1 MERCPDQTARNIAL
15 LYALLGSLWILFS
28 DRLLVATVRDPDLM
42 AYLSMVKGWVYVAV
56 TAALLFVLI
65 RRYTDGMRRTAE
77 QLGDRNEELC
87 LVHEEL
93 RQQLDE
99 YEVSQYELR
108 ESEARFRRLM
118 EQAAD
123 AFFVHDAR
131 GCFLDANQQ
140 ACESLGCSRE
150 ELLGMTIADVDTA
163 VTLEQIASLLDK
175 VRTEGYVTVAS
186 VHQRKDGTRFPV
198 EVRVGVFTVGKET
211 RFLSIARD
219 VSERQAMEAA
229 LRQREE
235 NYRLLFA
242 SNPSPMWVYD
252 RETLAFLEVNEAAV
266 KHYGYSREEFLAM
279 TICDIRPSEDV
290 PSLLKSV
297 AQVTKGLDRAGVW
310 RHRKK
315 DGSIIFVAI
324 TSHTLEFAGRSAE
337 VVLAGDVTER
347 LQTEAEVLRLN
358 AELEARV
365 KARTAEL
372 ERANREME
380 AFSYSVSHDL
390 RAPLRHIDGFSKA
403 LLEDYADRL
412 DDMGRNYLHRLRAGA
427 QRMGRL
433 IDDLLQLADV
443 SRSDLDRRPVDLSS
457 LARVIALEL
466 GRGEPQ
472 RQVAVRITDGV
483 VADCDPRLARVVLEN
498 LLGNAWKYSS
508 KRADAAIE
516 FSEAVQEGQRVY
528 VVRDNGVGFDMAYY
542 GKLFQPFQRL
552 HGVDEFEGT
561 GIGLATVRRVVER
574 HGGRVWAEATLGSGA
589 AFYFTFGTAYV

>member
-1 MERCPDQTARNIAL
+1 
-15 LYALLGSLWILFS
+15 
-28 DRLLVATVRDPDLM
+28 
-42 AYLSMVKGWVYVAV
+42 
-56 TAALLFVLI
+56 
-65 RRYTDGMRRTAE
+65 
-77 QLGDRNEELC
+77 
-87 LVHEEL
+87 
-93 RQQLDE
+93 
-99 YEVSQYELR
+99 
-108 ESEARFRRLM
+108 
-118 EQAAD
+118 
-123 AFFVHDAR
+123 
-131 GCFLDANQQ
+131 
-140 ACESLGCSRE
+140 
-150 ELLGMTIADVDTA
+150 
-163 VTLEQIASLLDK
+163 
-175 VRTEGYVTVAS
+175 
-186 VHQRKDGTRFPV
+186 
-198 EVRVGVFTVGKET
+198 
-211 RFLSIARD
+211 
-219 VSERQAMEAA
+219 
-229 LRQREE
+229 
-235 NYRLLFA
+235 
-242 SNPSPMWVYD
+242 
-252 RETLAFLEVNEAAV
+252 
-266 KHYGYSREEFLAM
+266 M

-472 RQVAVRITDGV
+472 RQVAVRIADGV

-589 AFYFTFGTAYV
+589 AFYFTFGTHTSDEGG